1 MFKKIFSILFFSL
14 ILLNFF
20 SYGQERDFFP
30 EMKEKIYFKYNAGRS
45 FNFREK
51 GIKNDSILV
60 FLSQKPWQKYHG
72 TNYYIFYI
80 KDYRSTYTDTLLL
93 SKRND
98 TLFVSA
104 LKMTRNT
111 KSNRA
116 VLNLKN
122 IKTIPFF
129 DFKNHTL
136 IERNYEDTKL
146 YWFDI
151 FNYSMKISI
160 IESAEIKED
169 FFYVLSFDYS
179 SFSKDIHKIFF
190 TDKNGIFNIEI
201 Y

>member
-1 MFKKIFSILFFSL
+1 MKFYISITILILFH
-14 ILLNFF
+14 FF
-20 SYGQERDFFP
+20 SNGQKRDFFS
-30 EMKEKIYFKYNAGRS
+30 EMKEKNYFKYDAGAS

-51 GIKNDSILV
+51 EIKNDSILV
-60 FLSQKPWQKYHG
+60 FLSQKPWKKYQG
-72 TNYYIFYI
+72 TNYYSFYI
-80 KDYRSTYTDTLLL
+80 KDSRSTYTDTLLL

-116 VLNLKN
+116 ILNLKN

-129 DFKNHTL
+129 DFKNHNL
-136 IERNYEDTKL
+136 IERKYDDTKL
-146 YWFDI
+146 HWFEI
-151 FNYSMKISI
+151 FHSSIKISI
-160 IESAEIKED
+160 IESAAIKED

-179 SFSKDIHKIFF
+179 SFSKDIHKIYF
-190 TDKNGIFNIEI
+190 TDKNGIFNMEI